1 MNVRMPTVQDQYI
14 TLDKTFDHAVYTLVT
29 WIHPRDSYVT
39 RGEAIAILTDGE
51 SQYVVVAPCSGRMMA
66 TFVDAGARVLP
77 RSIIGSIRVAHDAP
91 AALGTSY
98 NLIVAV
104 GLILIALLLIPLL
117 SRLGT
122 PSETPAMPVTDNP
135 TPTTTPA
142 TDTQS
147 TAPDSPF
154 PSFDDVFGGDD
165 QPEDA
170 AYPEPTAPEQLEP
183 TPVATPEVAATAAPV
198 APTGD
203 DTLLSD
209 GSSND
214 ALTRDVLTYLDII
227 HSIQA
232 EHRDYLVTPVDPV
245 TFEQVVQPAIT
256 DLNYYK
262 DLTNTLVN
270 QYINDPALNQRNRD
284 IFTMYQAWIQ
294 PCQTPFEQHSLYMTD
309 GTLPEDDM
317 QVYFDQCD
325 ALLETISQYSP
336 PE

>member
-1 MNVRMPTVQDQYI
+1 MQDQYI

-39 RGEAIAILTDGE
+39 RGEAIAILSDGE
-51 SQYVVVAPCSGRMMA
+51 SQYVVVAPCSGRMIA

-117 SRLGT
+117 SRIGAPT
-122 PSETPAMPVTDNP
+122 AVPVVPVIDNP
-135 TPTTTPA
+135 TPTITTD

-147 TAPDSPF
+147 TTPDSPF
-154 PSFDDVFGGDD
+154 PSFNDVFGGDNNTVD
-165 QPEDA
+165 E
-170 AYPEPTAPEQLEP
+170 AYPAPTTPDQVEPAPE
-183 TPVATPEVAATAAPV
+183 ATPEVAATEAPV

-203 DTLLSD
+203 DTVLSD
-209 GSSND
+209 GSSNN

-232 EHRDYLVTPVDPV
+232 EHRDYLATPVDP
-245 TFEQVVQPAIT
+245 TTYEQIVQPAIT
-256 DLNYYK
+256 DLDYYK
-262 DLTNTLVN
+262 EQTNTLVN

-284 IFTMYQAWIQ
+284 IFTMYQSWIQ
-294 PCQTPFEQHSLYMTD
+294 PCQTPFDQQARYMTD
-309 GTLPEDDM
+309 GIMPDADM

-325 ALLETISQYSP
+325 ALLDTISQYSP
-336 PE
+336 PN

>member
-1 MNVRMPTVQDQYI
+1 MQDQYI

-77 RSIIGSIRVAHDAP
+77 RSIIGSIRVAQDAP

-117 SRLGT
+117 SRIGA
-122 PSETPAMPVTDNP
+122 PSESPAMPVTDNP
-135 TPTTTPA
+135 TPTSTTA

-147 TAPDSPF
+147 ATPDSPF
-154 PSFDDVFGGDD
+154 PSFNDVFGEDNKPGD
-165 QPEDA
+165 E
-170 AYPEPTAPEQLEP
+170 AYPEPTTPNQVEP
-183 TPVATPEVAATAAPV
+183 TPMATPEVAATVAPV
-198 APTGD
+198 VPTGD
-203 DTLLSD
+203 DTVLSD
-209 GSSND
+209 GSSNN

-232 EHRDYLVTPVDPV
+232 EHRDYLATPVDPA
-245 TFEQVVQPAIT
+245 TYEQFVQPAIT
-256 DLNYYK
+256 DLDYYK
-262 DLTNTLVN
+262 EQTNTLIN

-284 IFTMYQAWIQ
+284 IFTMYQSWIQ
-294 PCQTPFEQHSLYMTD
+294 PCQTPFEQQSLYVTD
-309 GTLPEDDM
+309 GTLPDADM

-325 ALLETISQYSP
+325 ALLETISQYTP